1 MPGTPACSSAVTN
14 VSSGVFAIVV
24 GGACLATLAGA
35 ATPAQAASS
44 ARSAA
49 VPVTAAPAVAMP
61 GLPVTFTIGCGHG
74 VKSATLYG
82 STVGLP
88 GPVAMKST
96 RAGGYAVTVSLP
108 TGIKPGVYLAVA
120 TCESGDYGTT
130 DLTVNGATQSP
141 SPTAQPTTAPPTT
154 AQSTALPTAPP
165 PSPLPT
171 TPLPTAPLPTAA
183 PVTGDGATSI
193 PGGIGVTTLAGVGL
207 LGAGGLSGLAAIRRF
222 RSRR

>member
-1 MPGTPACSSAVTN
+1 MPGTPARSRTVIIAG
-14 VSSGVFAIVV
+14 SGVLAIVI
-24 GGACLATLAGA
+24 GGAGLATLTGA
-35 ATPAQAASS
+35 ATPAQAAS
-44 ARSAA
+44 
-49 VPVTAAPAVAMP
+49 VPVTAMPAVAMA

-96 RAGGYAVTVSLP
+96 RSGYAVTVSLP

-120 TCESGDYGTT
+120 TCQSGDYGTT
-130 DLTVNGATQSP
+130 DLTVNGSTPNP
-141 SPTAQPTTAPPTT
+141 SPQPTTVQSTTVPPTT
-154 AQSTALPTAPP
+154 VPPTTTQPSAQSTILPTAPP
-165 PSPLPT
+165 PSPLPS
-171 TPLPTAPLPTAA
+171 PLPTGA

-193 PGGIGVTTLAGVGL
+193 PGGIGVTTLAGAGL
-207 LGAGGLSGLAAIRRF
+207 LGVGGLAGLTAIRRF